1 MDFDLDDPLGDLLSD
16 DSNDSFFQITKKR
29 SAKAQDANPLQSGKH
44 TTKVG
49 DLFGIG
55 GGAPDTITE
64 NTEQSVRKESPARTA
79 IRPTTAAA
87 VSRTATAASVS
98 STNVAETS
106 KHMNPSQTQANVAR
120 QPSANSKASTPA
132 KHIAKSNSTDDLLGE
147 LGFDPKNSRAAAR
160 PKSNIIDD
168 ILNFGETVAD
178 ATATNTSTY
187 RTPAESKSS
196 SIVEERPRLR
206 GADKS
211 MRSSKSLDLL
221 GTMARQSSMDG
232 RSNRSKEAI
241 SKPLNAFDWLG
252 LGTETAADDRP
263 NKELPQASGSNQHQ
277 QQQQQQEQQLYAPSQ
292 QVIASHTEPAMLL
305 KATATTPAPAT
316 LDNNTKNS
324 SGRMETA
331 LRFDETIVQT
341 LHQQANQLQTT
352 ISMKQQEN
360 VLIDMHRKQQSL
372 IEQQERQFNDL
383 IQRQSNRQ
391 MQLET
396 QIEQQQQQIH
406 SYINTL
412 LQQPSIGGM
421 PSTRLQRSL
430 AAEPLDASQ
439 VDQVELK
446 SDVKRLEL
454 DKLRLE
460 DTLENIRSTHDQ
472 EMELVKGS
480 HK

>member
-55 GGAPDTITE
+55 GGAPDTATE
-64 NTEQSVRKESPARTA
+64 NTEQSVRKESPARNA
-79 IRPTTAAA
+79 ARPTIAAA
-87 VSRTATAASVS
+87 VSRTATSASIP
-98 STNVAETS
+98 STHVAETS

-120 QPSANSKASTPA
+120 QASANSKASTPA
-132 KHIAKSNSTDDLLGE
+132 KQIAKSNSTDDLLGE
-147 LGFDPKNSRAAAR
+147 LGFDPKNSKAAPR

-168 ILNFGETVAD
+168 ILNFGETVGD
-178 ATATNTSTY
+178 ATATNPSTY

-196 SIVEERPRLR
+196 SIAEERPRLR

-211 MRSSKSLDLL
+211 VRSSKSLDLL
-221 GTMARQSSMDG
+221 GTTMARQSSMDG
-232 RSNRSKEAI
+232 RSNRAKEAI

-252 LGTETAADDRP
+252 LGTDTAADDRP
-263 NKELPQASGSNQHQ
+263 NKETPQASGSSQH
-277 QQQQQQEQQLYAPSQ
+277 QQQQQEQQSYEPNQHVVAT
-292 QVIASHTEPAMLL
+292 HTEPAILL
-305 KATATTPAPAT
+305 NATATTPAPAT
-316 LDNNTKNS
+316 LDNNPKNT
-324 SGRMETA
+324 SGKMETA
-331 LRFDETIVQT
+331 LRFDETIVHT

-372 IEQQERQFNDL
+372 IEQQEQQFNDL

-391 MQLET
+391 MQLEA

-412 LQQPSIGGM
+412 LQQPSIGAM
-421 PSTRLQRSL
+421 PSTRLERGQ
-430 AAEPLDASQ
+430 AAEHLDASQ
-439 VDQVELK
+439 VHQVELK
-446 SDVKRLEL
+446 SDVRRLEL
-454 DKLRLE
+454 EKLRLE